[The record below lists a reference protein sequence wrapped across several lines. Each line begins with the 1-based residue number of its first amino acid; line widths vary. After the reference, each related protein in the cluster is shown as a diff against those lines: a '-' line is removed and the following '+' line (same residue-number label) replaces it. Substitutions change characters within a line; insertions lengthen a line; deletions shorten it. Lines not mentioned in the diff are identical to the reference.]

1 MGESFMDQ
9 VRRSNVNVRWTPRG
23 FTILEMVT
31 VLALFGAVAAI
42 AIPRALRPSPYME
55 VDHAAR
61 AMVNDLE
68 AARMRAMAAK
78 RRVRVAFDVN
88 KDFYAAFMDVSS
100 DRTGAISETAEEAR
114 AMGVLVRGNNAMG
127 IPGQPLP
134 AGVAFGAGSV
144 GTGPLG
150 ASISGD
156 FVALDSDRV
165 EFDVRGMV
173 TPLGSGG
180 VVYLVHEDDPSAVA
194 AVTISGGGAFQAW
207 RYRNGKWIR

>member
-1 MGESFMDQ
+1 MPGLNERTSVQ
-9 VRRSNVNVRWTPRG
+9 G
-23 FTILEMVT
+23 FTIVEMVA
-31 VLALFGAVAAI
+31 VLALIGTVAAI
-42 AIPRALRPSPYME
+42 AIPRALKPSPYME
-55 VDHAAR
+55 ADHAAR
-61 AMVNDLE
+61 ALVNDLE
-68 AARMRAMAAK
+68 GARTRAMAAR

-88 KDFYAAFMDVSS
+88 KDFYAAFMDVSG
-100 DRTGAISETAEEAR
+100 DRTGSISETADEAR
-114 AMGVLVRGNNAMG
+114 AVGLLVRGKNAMG
-127 IPGQPLP
+127 IPGLPLP
-134 AGVAFGAGSV
+134 AGVTFGAGSV

-150 ASISGD
+150 TSISGD

-173 TPLGSGG
+173 TPLGAGG